1 MKKAILIC
9 MFAIALGICIPA
21 LPLLLEKDKQPEP
34 EPTLPEVTEPA
45 TQAAIPVTEAD
56 FGGGKLEVSVLM
68 EDGTVTPLALD
79 DYLTGV
85 LLAEMPASFEVD
97 ALKAQAVV
105 ARTITLRQAKASKH
119 DNCQICANPACC
131 QGYISVASY
140 LEKAGQNAMENVEKA
155 RKAVSDTDLEVL
167 LYDGALIDATYF
179 SCSGGKTEAAVAVW
193 GSDVPYLQSVDSP
206 GEEIAVHYTDEVV
219 YTCQEFAAKLV
230 VENAAADFSGEPA
243 SWFGE
248 ITRTEGGGVETAVLG
263 KVSYSGTTLRRVL
276 KLRSTAFT
284 MTTDGQ
290 NVTITTQGYGHR
302 VGMSQYGAEAMA
314 LAGSTYQEILSHYYA
329 GTVLSTYGN

>member
-1 MKKAILIC
+1 
-9 MFAIALGICIPA
+9 MFAIVLGICIPA

-56 FGGGKLEVSVLM
+56 FGDGKLEVSVLM
-68 EDGTVTPLALD
+68 EDGTVTPLALC

-329 GTVLSTYGN
+329 GTALSTYSN

>member
-9 MFAIALGICIPA
+9 MFAIVLGICIPA
-21 LPLLLEKDKQPEP
+21 LPLLLEKDKQP

-56 FGGGKLEVSVLM
+56 FGDGKLEVSVLM

-140 LEKAGQNAMENVEKA
+140 LEKAGQNAMENVEKV

>member
-9 MFAIALGICIPA
+9 MCAILLGVCVPA
-21 LPLLLEKDKQPEP
+21 LPLLLEKDKQPAPTAFMP
-34 EPTLPEVTEPA
+34 EITEPA

-56 FGGGKLEVSVLM
+56 FGDGKLEVSVLL

-85 LLAEMPASFEVD
+85 LLAEMPASFEID

-105 ARTITLRQAKASKH
+105 ARTITLRSKKH
-119 DNCQICANPACC
+119 DNCRICANPACC

-155 RKAVSDTDLEVL
+155 QKAVSDTDLEVL

-243 SWFGE
+243 AWFGE
-248 ITRTEGGGVETAVLG
+248 VTRTEGGGVETAVLG
-263 KVSYSGTTLRRVL
+263 KVSYSGTALRRVL

-314 LAGSTYQEILSHYYA
+314 LSGSTYQEILAHYYA
-329 GTVLSTYGN
+329 GTVLSVYKD